1 MVMRAVTDW
10 DPEGYE
16 RWFKTPLGR
25 MVDADE
31 KTVFF
36 SAANLNRGERVLDIG
51 CGADNYTIPAG
62 QQTGMAIGIDPSGP
76 MVRAAQ
82 RRRQQRLE
90 GIIYVQGTGE
100 MLPFPDASFDVVLI
114 VTVLCFTSN
123 PRALLNEAH
132 RVLRVG
138 GRIIIGELGRYS
150 IWAFRRR
157 IQGILG
163 DPVWGQARFHSP
175 KDLRDLLKATRF
187 EKAVVRGAVFYPPVS
202 RVGFLRA
209 LHILERSG
217 RRLCPWAGAFLV
229 VTASKR

>member
-1 MVMRAVTDW
+1 MGAVTEW
-10 DPEGYE
+10 EPEEYE

-25 MVDADE
+25 MVDEDE

-36 SAANLNRGERVLDIG
+36 RCADLKEGQRVLDIG
-51 CGADNYTIPAG
+51 CGAGNYTIPAG

-82 RRRQQRLE
+82 RRCQGLE
-90 GIIYVQGTGE
+90 GIICVQGTGE

-123 PRALLNEAH
+123 PQALLNEAH

-138 GRIIIGELGRYS
+138 GRIIVGELGRYS

-157 IQGILG
+157 IKGILG
-163 DPVWGQARFHSP
+163 DPVWSQARFHSP
-175 KDLRDLLKATRF
+175 KDLRDVVKATRF
-187 EKAVVRGAVFYPPVS
+187 ENPVVRGAVFYPPVH
-202 RVGFLRA
+202 RTGFLRA
-209 LHILERSG
+209 LRLLERPG

-229 VTASKR
+229 VTASKP